1 MRVKPGDNLK
11 WKHPPKPD
19 LIDLHPASIVECH
32 VEGEWDISNQ
42 RTMTYVLKNH
52 TYISLL
58 IEHIS
63 D

>member
-1 MRVKPGDNLK
+1 MRVKPGHNLK

-19 LIDLHPASIVECH
+19 FIDLYPASIVEFH
-32 VEGEWDISNQ
+32 VEGEWDIHP

-58 IEHIS
+58 IEQ
-63 D
+63 